1 MAVVMC
7 LDRDMTT
14 AISEILVGGPRFVSQ
29 KMSMALRHYRD
40 LAAAPRPFFESPA
53 WVGDLAGCLAWRRRF
68 AYHFQRPG
76 HINVLEGVA
85 YGTLLRNLAAT
96 APSSRPVILTDS
108 RVMLGAS
115 AKGRSSSGPVNGVLR
130 AALPY
135 VLGGDLYPGG
145 IHLNSAENPADAP
158 SRDRA
163 VPEPSRPRPAWLDDL
178 AAGRPA
184 RFDAVIAEGTVP
196 RILGRWVRLILL
208 RAGGVPDALAGG
220 GAQTPQT

>member
-1 MAVVMC
+1 M
-7 LDRDMTT
+7 R
-14 AISEILVGGPRFVSQ
+14 
-29 KMSMALRHYRD
+29 
-40 LAAAPRPFFESPA
+40 
-53 WVGDLAGCLAWRRRF
+53 WRRRF
-68 AYHFQRPG
+68 AYHFRRPG

-96 APSSRPVILTDS
+96 SPSSRPVILTDS

-115 AKGRSSSGPVNGVLR
+115 AKGRSSSGPLNGVLR

-163 VPEPSRPRPAWLDDL
+163 VPAPSRDRPAWLDDL
-178 AAGRPA
+178 AAGSA
-184 RFDAVIAEGTVP
+184 SRFDAILGSDSEPCV
-196 RILGRWVRLILL
+196 LGRWVRLLL
-208 RAGGVPDALAGG
+208 LFAAAGAGL
-220 GAQTPQT
+220 